1 MGIVGRLEDPDD
13 ERLAD
18 YVNLRGPAW
27 RRVWERRRGIFVAE
41 GEKVVARLLA
51 TPGWRVRSVLVADDR
66 WERYRSL
73 VGAVPDDVAVWRADQ
88 AVIDRLTGFNL
99 HRGLLAAADRPAPVP
114 WRRRVPPTGRLLVVE
129 DVNDQENLGSLF
141 RSAAALGVD
150 ALLTSPGTCDPL
162 YRRTVRVSMGATFRL
177 PFAELAP
184 WPAALSDLVGLGWS
198 VVALT
203 PGTGAEPL
211 DGAVIEELRR
221 RDRLAVLVGAEGP
234 GLSEGALDAAT
245 ERVRVPMAAGIDSLN
260 VAVAAAIALHV
271 LGPSSSPPQPSA

>member
-1 MGIVGRLEDPDD
+1 MGIVGRLEDPGDD
-13 ERLAD
+13 RLAD

-66 WERYRSL
+66 WDRYRAL
-73 VGAVPDDVAVWRADQ
+73 AAAAPDDVPIWRASQ

-114 WRRRVPPTGRLLVVE
+114 WRQRLPPTGRLLVVE

-184 WPAALSDLVGLGWS
+184 WPAGLTELVALGWS
-198 VVALT
+198 LAALT
-203 PGTGAEPL
+203 PGPAAEPL
-211 DGAVIEELRR
+211 EGAAAEALRGR
-221 RDRLAVLVGAEGP
+221 ERVAVLVGAEGP
-234 GLSEGALDAAT
+234 GLSEGALGAAT
-245 ERVRVPMAAGIDSLN
+245 ERVRVPMAAGVDSLN
-260 VAVAAAIALHV
+260 VAVAAAIALHA
-271 LGPSSSPPQPSA
+271 LRPRP

>member
-1 MGIVGRLEDPDD
+1 MGIVGRLEDPGDD
-13 ERLAD
+13 RLAD

-66 WERYRSL
+66 WDRYR
-73 VGAVPDDVAVWRADQ
+73 A
-88 AVIDRLTGFNL
+88 
-99 HRGLLAAADRPAPVP
+99 LAAAAPDRPAPVP
-114 WRRRVPPTGRLLVVE
+114 WRQRLPPTGRLLVVE

-184 WPAALSDLVGLGWS
+184 WPSGLTELVALGWS
-198 VVALT
+198 VAALT
-203 PGTGAEPL
+203 PGTAAEPL
-211 DGAVIEELRR
+211 EGAVAEGLRR
-221 RDRLAVLVGAEGP
+221 RERVAVLVGAEGP
-234 GLSEGALDAAT
+234 GLSEGALGAAT
-245 ERVRVPMAAGIDSLN
+245 ERVRVPMAAGVDSLN
-260 VAVAAAIALHV
+260 VAVAAAIALHAIR
-271 LGPSSSPPQPSA
+271 PAP